1 MPNPA
6 SVPDNQLTTLLDS
19 FDSRE
24 ILHVTFGSVL
34 NHAPFRT
41 PFFAVLRSDEEVY
54 SDMLE
59 KHFNRHL
66 SPFRAAGAGAGT
78 R

>member
-6 SVPDNQLTTLLDS
+6 SVPDDQLTTLLDS

-34 NHAPFRT
+34 NHAPFRA
-41 PFFAVLRSDEEVY
+41 PFFAALRSNEEVY
-54 SDMLE
+54 LRDVGKALQPAS
-59 KHFNRHL
+59 
-66 SPFRAAGAGAGT
+66 SPFRAAGAGAVT